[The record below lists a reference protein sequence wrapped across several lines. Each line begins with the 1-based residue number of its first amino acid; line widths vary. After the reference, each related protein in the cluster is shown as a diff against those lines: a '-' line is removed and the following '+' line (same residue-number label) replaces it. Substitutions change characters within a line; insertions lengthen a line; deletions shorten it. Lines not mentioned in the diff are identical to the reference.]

1 MRHQRLYARPPSRP
15 RPLLLSSL
23 LLLLPSLLLLL
34 QAQAPSA
41 AGQSASFKVACVNSL
56 TRPGI
61 CNRFAQFVEGTPY
74 VIVPVTET
82 ELLDSF
88 DEYFSALVDPK
99 TSACLTAERGLSPVL
114 AFGIKDSQGTVV
126 YDVGGVIFTKAGSGI
141 EQLSDLRDKVVA
153 ATTTTDFASVHA
165 VFTEYYGS
173 VGTQLV
179 DDAAVVRLRQPAFS
193 CTHTFSPP
201 PSTSPSPHLPL
212 SLLPARSLTRSLSS
226 RLCHVLCCRLS
237 TSEPQ
242 TACCTPCSPVT
253 QTSAWSTVDSWRR
266 PLSSSRSPGK
276 TSPSCPR
283 TSCETT
289 ASATRT
295 TPPPQSTQTMLSSF
309 QTLHL
314 QR

>member
-1 MRHQRLYARPPSRP
+1 MRHSHPRTALLAWARS
-15 RPLLLSSL
+15 
-23 LLLLPSLLLLL
+23 LLLPSLLLLL
-34 QAQAPSA
+34 LAQAPLTVA
-41 AGQSASFKVACVNSL
+41 QFARPQLACVNSP
-56 TRPGI
+56 TRPHV
-61 CNRFAQFVEGTPY
+61 CTYYSQFFGAGSAFEV
-74 VIVPVTET
+74 VAVTEI
-82 ELLDSF
+82 ELLENF
-88 DEYFSALVDPK
+88 DTYLSALVDPK

-114 AFGIKDSQGTVV
+114 AFGVKDSQGTVV

-141 EQLSDLRDKVVA
+141 EQLSDLKDKVVA

-242 TACCTPCSPVT
+242 TGCCTPCSPVT